1 MFYKGLGQKI
11 TRGLTGD
18 PSAFG
23 FYSGFEGSAV
33 YSTAL
38 QPDGKILVSGQF
50 DSYNGTSVE
59 NVVRLNSDL
68 TLDTSFNPIGAG
80 IDISDSNKKAWADK
94 IYVFSDGR
102 IALVYT
108 RFAYIQDPST
118 GGTSSS
124 NIHPGFV
131 ILDSTGD
138 VDATDSTF
146 KNVRS
151 EISQNV
157 TQCSASDFK
166 NNELVVTFTG
176 GYKVAHFNSNGTIK
190 RTYDSI
196 DPYNSTAADIRDIA
210 LDGNDKLWAVGN
222 IRATDPT
229 NNNVLSTVGGIWT
242 WDSNGDRDLTTFKG
256 AFSIYGQGVTF
267 PTEIEIDASNN
278 LWVATNKPYY
288 ESFFNGD
295 KLTNVNHMVYKL
307 AQDGTISDHLAFD
320 QYSSPRSIFRGDFK
334 LFDNGYLAMGA
345 NSNTAQSIVRDS
357 ANSNYYHK
365 MLIVNPNGSFNT
377 NFASATVHSNSGDR
391 TWNTGTAI
399 WTITKIN
406 STDFIVGGT
415 FDEYDSVNR
424 NLFMVMDLSG
434 NVLTPATY

>member
-1 MFYKGLGQKI
+1 MFYKGLGEKI
-11 TRGLTGD
+11 TRGIVGD
-18 PSAFG
+18 PTAFG

-38 QPDGKILVSGQF
+38 QPDGKIIVSGDF

-68 TLDTSFNPIGAG
+68 TLDTSFNPTGAG
-80 IDISDSNKKAWADK
+80 IDPSDTSKKKWADK
-94 IYVFSDGR
+94 IYVFSNGR
-102 IALVYT
+102 IALVYSQ
-108 RFAYIQDPST
+108 FAYDA
-118 GGTSSS
+118 GTSPPALL
-124 NIHPGFV
+124 PGFV
-131 ILDSTGD
+131 ILDSTGA
-138 VDATDSTF
+138 VDTTDATF
-146 KNVRS
+146 KNVES

-157 TQCSASDFK
+157 TKCAASDFK
-166 NNELVVTFTG
+166 NDELVVAFEAG
-176 GYKVAHFNSNGTIK
+176 IKVAHFNSNGTIK

-196 DPYNSTAADIRDIA
+196 DPLYSIAAEIRDIA
-210 LDGNDKLWAVGN
+210 LDGNDKLWAVGKLT
-222 IRATDPT
+222 ATDPT
-229 NNNVLSTVGGIWT
+229 NNNNISQVGGIWT

-256 AFSIYGQGVTF
+256 AFSLYGQGITF

-307 AQDGTISDHLAFD
+307 GQDGTILDHLAFD
-320 QYSSPRSIFRGDFK
+320 QYSYPRGIFRGDFK
-334 LFDNGYLAMGA
+334 LFDNNYLAMG
-345 NSNTAQSIVRDS
+345 SNAQSSEILRDS

-365 MLIVNPNGSFNT
+365 MLIVNPDGSFNT
-377 NFASATVHSNSGDR
+377 NFASATTHNNSGDR
-391 TWNTGTAI
+391 TWNTGAKI

-415 FDEYDSVNR
+415 FTEYDGVNR
-424 NLFMVMDLSG
+424 NLFMVMDISG
-434 NVLTPATY
+434 NVLTPPTY

>member
-1 MFYKGLGQKI
+1 MFYKGLGEKI
-11 TRGLTGD
+11 TRGFTGD

-38 QPDGKILVSGQF
+38 QPDGKILVSGVF

-68 TLDTSFNPIGAG
+68 TLDTSFNPTGAG
-80 IDISDSNKKAWADK
+80 IDPQDYSKKKPADK

-102 IALVYT
+102 IALIYPWYT
-108 RFAYIQDPST
+108 YAVPFPPDLL
-118 GGTSSS
+118 
-124 NIHPGFV
+124 PGFV
-131 ILDSTGD
+131 ILDSTGA
-138 VDATDSTF
+138 VDATDATF
-146 KNVRS
+146 KNVES

-157 TQCSASDFK
+157 TMCAASDFK
-166 NNELVVTFTG
+166 NDELVVAFSG
-176 GYKVAHFNSNGTIK
+176 GYKVAHFNSDGTIK

-196 DPYNSTAADIRDIA
+196 DPLYSIAADIRDIA
-210 LDGNDKLWAVGN
+210 LDGNDKLWAVG
-222 IRATDPT
+222 RLTATDPT
-229 NNNVLSTVGGIWT
+229 NNNNIAQIGGIWT

-278 LWVATNKPYY
+278 LWVATNKGYY
-288 ESFFNGD
+288 ENFFNGD
-295 KLTNVNHMVYKL
+295 KVTNVNHMVYKL
-307 AQDGTISDHLAFD
+307 GQDGTILDHLAFD
-320 QYSSPRSIFRGDFK
+320 QYSYPLGIFRGDFK
-334 LFDNGYLAMGA
+334 LFDNHYLAMG
-345 NSNTAQSIVRDS
+345 SSSQSSEILRDS

-365 MLIVNPNGSFNT
+365 MLIVNPDGSFNT
-377 NFASATVHSNSGDR
+377 NFASATTHSNSGDR
-391 TWNTGTAI
+391 TWNTGAKI
-399 WTITKIN
+399 WTFTKIN

-415 FDEYDSVNR
+415 FTEYDGVNR
-424 NLFMVMDLSG
+424 NLFMVMDLAG

>member
-1 MFYKGLGQKI
+1 MFYKGLGEKI

-38 QPDGKILVSGQF
+38 QPDGKILVSGDF

-68 TLDTSFNPIGAG
+68 TIDTSFSPTGAG
-80 IDISDSNKKAWADK
+80 IDPYDASKKRWADK

-102 IALVYT
+102 IALIYSQ
-108 RFAYIQDPST
+108 FAYIQDPSI
-118 GGTSSS
+118 GGTSYT

-131 ILDSTGD
+131 ILDSTGA
-138 VDATDSTF
+138 VDTTDSTF

-157 TQCSASDFK
+157 TWCSASDFK
-166 NNELVVTFTG
+166 NDELVVAFNAG
-176 GYKVAHFNSNGTIK
+176 VKVAHFNSNGTIK
-190 RTYDSI
+190 RTYNSI
-196 DPYNSTAADIRDIA
+196 DPLYSIAADIRDIA
-210 LDGNDKLWAVGN
+210 LDGNDKLWAVGKLT
-222 IRATDPT
+222 ATDPT
-229 NNNVLSTVGGIWT
+229 NNNLLATLGGIWT

-278 LWVATNKPYY
+278 LWVATNKPYF
-288 ESFFNGD
+288 ENFFDGD
-295 KLTNVNHMVYKL
+295 KVTQVNHMVYKL
-307 AQDGTISDHLAFD
+307 GQDGTILDHIAFD
-320 QYSSPRSIFRGDFK
+320 QYSYPKGLFRGDFK
-334 LFDNGYLAMGA
+334 LFDNGYLAMGSSGIGQA
-345 NSNTAQSIVRDS
+345 TLRDL

-365 MLIVNPNGSFNT
+365 LLIVNPDGSFNT
-377 NFASATVHSNSGDR
+377 NFASATSHSNSGDR
-391 TWNTGTAI
+391 TWNTAAAI

-415 FDEYDSVNR
+415 FTEYDGVNR
-424 NLFMVMDLSG
+424 NLFMVMDLAG

>member
-1 MFYKGLGQKI
+1 MFYKGLGEKI

-23 FYSGFEGSAV
+23 FFSGFEGSAV

-38 QPDGKILVSGQF
+38 QPDGKILVSGDF

-59 NVVRLNSDL
+59 NAVRLNSDL
-68 TLDTSFNPIGAG
+68 TLDTSFSPTGAG
-80 IDISDSNKKAWADK
+80 IDPNDTSKKQWADK

-102 IALVYT
+102 IALIYT
-108 RFAYIQDPST
+108 RFAYIQDPSIA
-118 GGTSSS
+118 GTSIT

-131 ILDSTGD
+131 ILDSTGA
-138 VDATDSTF
+138 VDATDATF

-157 TQCSASDFK
+157 NTCSASDFK
-166 NNELVVTFTG
+166 NDELVVAFDAG
-176 GYKVAHFNSNGTIK
+176 IKVAHFNSNGTIK

-196 DPYNSTAADIRDIA
+196 DPLYSIAADIRDIA
-210 LDGNDKLWAVGN
+210 LDGNDKLWAVGKLT
-222 IRATDPT
+222 ATDPT
-229 NNNVLSTVGGIWT
+229 NNNTISTVGGIWT

-256 AFSIYGQGVTF
+256 AFSTYGQGVSF

-288 ESFFNGD
+288 ENFFNGD
-295 KLTNVNHMVYKL
+295 KVTNVNHMVYKL
-307 AQDGTISDHLAFD
+307 GQDGTILDHLAFD
-320 QYSSPRSIFRGDFK
+320 QYSYPYGIFRGDFK
-334 LFDNGYLAMGA
+334 LFDNDYLVMG
-345 NSNTAQSIVRDS
+345 SNGTNQSTLRDS

-365 MLIVNPNGSFNT
+365 MLIVNPDGSFNT
-377 NFASATVHSNSGDR
+377 NFASATTHSNSGDR
-391 TWNTGTAI
+391 TWNTGAKI

-415 FDEYDSVNR
+415 FTEYDGVNR
-424 NLFMVMDLSG
+424 NLFMVMDLAG

>member
-1 MFYKGLGQKI
+1 MFYKGLGENI
-11 TRGLTGD
+11 TRGIVGD
-18 PSAFG
+18 PDAFG

-38 QPDGKILVSGQF
+38 QPDGKILVSGDF

-59 NVVRLNSDL
+59 NAVRLNSDL
-68 TLDTSFNPIGAG
+68 TLDASFSPTGAG
-80 IDISDSNKKAWADK
+80 IDPDDTSKKKWADK

-102 IALVYT
+102 IALIYSQ
-108 RFAYIQDPST
+108 FAQIRDPSI
-118 GGTSSS
+118 GGTSYT

-131 ILDSTGD
+131 ILDSTGA
-138 VDATDSTF
+138 VDATDATF

-157 TQCSASDFK
+157 NTCSASDFK
-166 NNELVVTFTG
+166 NDELVVAFDAG
-176 GYKVAHFNSNGTIK
+176 IKVAHFNSNGTIK

-196 DPYNSTAADIRDIA
+196 DPLYSIAADIRDIA
-210 LDGNDKLWAVGN
+210 LDGNDKLWAVGKLT
-222 IRATDPT
+222 ATDPT
-229 NNNVLSTVGGIWT
+229 NNNTISTVGGIWT

-256 AFSIYGQGVTF
+256 AFSTYGQGVSF

-288 ESFFNGD
+288 ENFFNGD
-295 KLTNVNHMVYKL
+295 KVTNVNHTVYKL
-307 AQDGTISDHLAFD
+307 EQDGTILDHLAFD
-320 QYSSPRSIFRGDFK
+320 QYSNPYGIFRGDFK
-334 LFDNGYLAMGA
+334 LFDNDYLVMG
-345 NSNTAQSIVRDS
+345 SSGTAQSTLRDS
-357 ANSNYYHK
+357 ANSNYYHQ
-365 MLIVNPNGSFNT
+365 MLIVNPDGTFNT
-377 NFASATVHSNSGDR
+377 NFASASLVSNSGDR
-391 TWNTGTAI
+391 TWNTGAKI

-415 FDEYDSVNR
+415 FTEYDGVNR
-424 NLFMVMDLSG
+424 NLFMVMDLAG

>member
-1 MFYKGLGQKI
+1 MFYKGLGEKI

-38 QPDGKILVSGQF
+38 QLDGKIIVSGDF

-68 TLDTSFNPIGAG
+68 TLDTSFSPIGAG
-80 IDISDSNKKAWADK
+80 IDPDDTSKKKWADK

-102 IALVYT
+102 IALVYS

-118 GGTSSS
+118 AGTSYT

-131 ILDSTGD
+131 ILDSTGAAD
-138 VDATDSTF
+138 TTDATF

-157 TQCSASDFK
+157 TTCSASDFK
-166 NNELVVTFTG
+166 NNELVVAFDAG
-176 GYKVAHFNSNGTIK
+176 IKVAHFNSNGTIK

-196 DPYNSTAADIRDIA
+196 DPLYSIAADIRDIA
-210 LDGNDKLWAVGN
+210 LDGNDKLWAVGKLT
-222 IRATDPT
+222 ATDPT
-229 NNNVLSTVGGIWT
+229 NNNTISTVGGIWT

-256 AFSIYGQGVTF
+256 AFSTYGQSVSF

-288 ESFFNGD
+288 ENFFNGD
-295 KLTNVNHMVYKL
+295 KVTNVNHKVYKL
-307 AQDGTISDHLAFD
+307 EQDGTILDHLAFD
-320 QYSSPRSIFRGDFK
+320 QHSNPYGIFRGDFK
-334 LFDNGYLAMGA
+334 LFDNDYLVMG
-345 NSNTAQSIVRDS
+345 SSGTAQSTLRDS
-357 ANSNYYHK
+357 ANSNYYHQ
-365 MLIVNPNGSFNT
+365 MLIVNPDGSFNT
-377 NFASATVHSNSGDR
+377 NFASASLVSNSGDR
-391 TWNTGTAI
+391 TWSTSASI

-415 FDEYDSVNR
+415 FTEYDSVNR
-424 NLFMVMDLSG
+424 NLFMVMDLAG
-434 NVLTPATY
+434 NVLTPPTY

>member
-1 MFYKGLGQKI
+1 MFYKGLGEKI
-11 TRGLTGD
+11 TRGIVGD
-18 PSAFG
+18 PSGFG

-38 QPDGKILVSGQF
+38 QSDGKILVSGKF

-68 TLDTSFNPIGAG
+68 TLDTSFNPTGAG
-80 IDISDSNKKAWADK
+80 LDTSDPSKKQWADK

-118 GGTSSS
+118 GGTSAS
-124 NIHPGFV
+124 NRHPGFV
-131 ILDSTGD
+131 ILDSTGAVD
-138 VDATDSTF
+138 VTDITF

-157 TQCSASDFK
+157 TQCPASDFK
-166 NNELVVTFTG
+166 NDELVVAFTG

-196 DPYNSTAADIRDIA
+196 SYSTAADIRDIA

-222 IRATDPT
+222 LPATSS
-229 NNNVLSTVGGIWT
+229 STHGGVWT

-256 AFSIYGQGVTF
+256 AFSIYGQGVVF

-278 LWVATNKPYY
+278 LWIASRRGYY
-288 ESFFNGD
+288 ENFFNGD
-295 KLTNVNHMVYKL
+295 KVTNVNHNVYKL
-307 AQDGTISDHLAFD
+307 DQDGTILDHLAFD
-320 QYSSPRSIFRGDFK
+320 QYRSPYGIFRGDFK
-334 LFDNGYLAMGA
+334 LFDNGYLAMG
-345 NSNTAQSIVRDS
+345 SNDNDAQSTLRDS

-365 MLIVNPNGSFNT
+365 MLIVNPDGSFNT
-377 NFASATVHSNSGDR
+377 NFASATSHSNSGDR
-391 TWNTGTAI
+391 TWNTGAAI
-399 WTITKIN
+399 LTITKIN

-415 FDEYDSVNR
+415 FTEYDSVNR
-424 NLFMVMDLSG
+424 NLFMVMDLAG
-434 NVLTPATY
+434 NVLTPPTY

>member
-50 DSYNGTSVE
+50 NSYNGTSVE

-108 RFAYIQDPST
+108 RSAYIQDPST

-157 TQCSASDFK
+157 TQCPASDFK

-196 DPYNSTAADIRDIA
+196 DPYNSAAADIRDIA

-242 WDSNGDRDLTTFKG
+242 WDS
-256 AFSIYGQGVTF
+256 
-267 PTEIEIDASNN
+267 
-278 LWVATNKPYY
+278 
-288 ESFFNGD
+288 

-320 QYSSPRSIFRGDFK
+320 QYSYPRSIFRGDFK

-345 NSNTAQSIVRDS
+345 NSSTAIVRDS

-415 FDEYDSVNR
+415 FNEYDSVNR